1 MTIRNYCGKK
11 VLITADEQEKFAGV
25 VVDYVFPE
33 DNNPEGESIIIR
45 SIPPRRNQDNR
56 RNSLKAPC
64 TRTVL
69 F

>member
-1 MTIRNYCGKK
+1 MIIRSYCGKK

-45 SIPPRRNQDNR
+45 SIDGQLIEFRPEEI
-56 RNSLKAPC
+56 KAIEEI
-64 TRTVL
+64 R
-69 F
+69 